1 MQMKLSVII
10 PVYNSQ
16 TTIGPLVQTLFEELN
31 TVNLEVV
38 LVNDCS
44 KDQSERVCE
53 NLARH
58 NKQVKFISLR
68 KNSGEHNAVICGL
81 AYCTGTYAV
90 IMDDDFQNPP
100 SEVMRLLH
108 AAVDGHYDVV
118 YSRYEEKHHS
128 FYRNIGS
135 RFHNYLTEFLLN
147 KPKKLYLSSFK
158 IIHRGLIDEVIKYKG
173 PYPYIDALVLRTTNN
188 IGSVMVKHEERAE
201 GRSNYTMVKLL
212 SLYFNVFINYSVKPL
227 RIITFMGII
236 VCILSVLISLY
247 VIYER
252 VILNALTPGYAF
264 LALTS
269 MFTMGMMFVVMG
281 VMGEYISKMMMSLN
295 QQPQSVVKKTVN
307 IDSESGPVMNIDYD
321 RKAIRI

>member
-1 MQMKLSVII
+1 MKLSVVI
-10 PVYNSQ
+10 PVYNSES
-16 TTIGPLVQTLFEELN
+16 TIGPLVHTLFQELSA
-31 TVNLEVV
+31 VSLEVV

-44 KDQSERVCE
+44 KDHSERVCE
-53 NLARH
+53 SLA
-58 NKQVKFISLR
+58 KQYKKVKFVSLR
-68 KNSGEHNAVICGL
+68 KNSGEHNAVLCGL
-81 AYCTGTYAV
+81 SYCTGTYAV

-108 AAVDGHYDVV
+108 AAVDGHFDVV
-118 YSRYEEKHHS
+118 YSQYQEKYHS
-128 FYRNIGS
+128 FFRNIGS

-158 IIHRGLIDEVIKYKG
+158 ILHRDLIDEVVKYKG

-188 IGSVMVKHEERAE
+188 IGSVMVKHDERKE
-201 GRSNYTMVKLL
+201 GRSNYTISKLL

-227 RIITFMGII
+227 RIISVIGVI
-236 VCILSVLISLY
+236 VCVVSVMLSLY

-295 QQPQSVVKKTVN
+295 QQPQVVIKKTMNVEN
-307 IDSESGPVMNIDYD
+307 DTEPILNIDYD